1 MASKRQYTLEL
12 LLGAKTKPEYNSS
25 LKNAEKALTNISST
39 AKKAA
44 GLVTS
49 AFAAV
54 NISSA
59 ISSAVE
65 EYSGFEQE
73 LTNTAAIAG
82 ASQAEYAQMEDASR
96 EAGKATTKTAG
107 ESAAAL
113 GYMALAGWDVNE
125 STSALMPVLKLSE
138 STNLDLAR
146 TSDLVTDSM
155 GALKIEVSE
164 LDEYLDLVTK
174 AQNSSNQTAEQ
185 MMEGYIRAGGAA
197 RSLGIDAK
205 DTGTAL
211 GILANN
217 GTKAGEGGRT
227 LNAILTR
234 IAANKEASKQIKK
247 LGISIFD
254 AKGDFVGFEEV
265 LKRMNKGLDGL
276 TMQKQAKALKNI
288 AGTQYYT
295 KMKYLLDGV
304 KEGANGSES
313 AWDELERKLSH
324 AEGTL
329 DEMDKKITGTMSGSM
344 QIMNSA
350 LSDAKISF
358 GDAFK
363 TEIVEVI
370 QDFTGLFNGLSEG
383 ITNFADEKEIK
394 IHQTFETAKDN
405 ITSAGEFIGDFA
417 SGVIDNFDTIETAVA
432 GFASMSFTSKFLKQF
447 KVIKGSIAGLINNL
461 HIGTIASKAGLLTAG
476 LTIAAGAVTA
486 IGVHIHNT
494 HKKLVKADLEGHF
507 GNISLSLEDIDE
519 ISQQIVGKKKLVK
532 MSEMLESIGKTDE
545 AVQKMAGS
553 MKEINKTSW
562 KVRAGFKLDIDD
574 RENYKASIENYIK
587 SAQDVIDNQ
596 GYSVSVATDILF
608 GKNSKISKKNNAFYS
623 GLDEE
628 LATLEKKL
636 NKKIGKAVE
645 SGVDIPTD
653 KAIQK
658 LLGKINTITT
668 AITDAEN
675 EAGWQQL
682 DLKYSGKD
690 LTSETFKELSSD
702 VQKRTEEANEGIYNA
717 HNETL
722 VQANAEKN
730 MALLKLKEKRA
741 NKKISKAKYN
751 KRAASIEN
759 EHELAVKDAN
769 QAYYDAKAKNMLKS
783 SKYLMKSIT
792 DAYPEAKSAMKKIN
806 ADLKT
811 GFEEAMSG
819 QGIQNGAIGRKLCD
833 IVKDTLNNVDMT
845 DASRD
850 ALSEIFNAGLG
861 GIQSDMEEFA
871 TELKNSGIETTQSFG
886 KGINDMEAL
895 AAVSGSRDD
904 ALAYFGRIIGE
915 DAAWSAIVNASN
927 EKGADIPEQIGKGID
942 SNKGVVVSATKNLI
956 NTIENSLGSEID
968 VQVSL
973 SMAKAAVIQAKG
985 GVDKGAPKLSLP
997 WNETGTGSKT
1007 HTSRTNTK
1015 KTKTGSNGKLIKNA
1029 KGGIYSNPVFTILA
1043 EEGDSE
1049 AVIPLNNT
1057 SRAKALWHNAG
1068 KILGMEPSEDKTL
1081 YNTSSVTHAKQSYK
1095 ELEMPVASISPVQI
1109 LTEEGS
1115 REAVTSFNSTGMT
1128 EKLWNNISD
1137 MPVTS
1142 AKQAYEGLEILP
1154 ASSSPSGE
1162 GNVYITCSPQITI
1175 KGNADKKVINE
1186 AFSISQAELARILD
1200 KYFGNKKRVSFSQA

>member
-82 ASQAEYAQMEDASR
+82 ASQAEYVQMENASR

-155 GALKIEVSE
+155 GALKIEVSGLE
-164 LDEYLDLVTK
+164 EYLDLVTK

-254 AKGDFVGFEEV
+254 AKGDFVGFEEA

-383 ITNFADEKEIK
+383 ITNFADENEIK
-394 IHQTFETAKDN
+394 IHQTFEAAKDN

-432 GFASMSFTSKFLKQF
+432 GFVSMSFTSKFLKQF
-447 KVIKGSIAGLINNL
+447 KAIKGSITGLINNF
-461 HIGTIASKAGLLTAG
+461 HIGTIASKASLLTAG

-486 IGVHIHNT
+486 IGVHIQNT
-494 HKKLVKADLEGHF
+494 HKKLVKSDLEGHF
-507 GNISLSLEDIDE
+507 GSISLSLEDIDE

-532 MSEMLESIGKTDE
+532 ISEMLESISKTDE

-623 GLDEE
+623 GLDAE

-690 LTSETFKELSSD
+690 LTPETFKELSSD

-741 NKKISKAKYN
+741 NKKISKTKYN
-751 KRAASIEN
+751 KRVASIEN

-792 DAYPEAKSAMKKIN
+792 DAYPEAEAAMEKLGT
-806 ADLKT
+806 D
-811 GFEEAMSG
+811 MSKRFNEIVG
-819 QGIQNGAIGRKLCD
+819 NGIQVDAMPWAINN
-833 IVKDTLNNVDMT
+833 IIKDTLGSVDMP
-845 DASRD
+845 DISRD
-850 ALSEIFNAGLG
+850 ALSEIFKTGLG
-861 GIQSDMEEFA
+861 GIQSDMQEFA
-871 TELKNSGIETTQSFG
+871 TELKNSGIETTEAFG
-886 KGINDMEAL
+886 KGINDMQAL
-895 AAVSGSRDD
+895 AAVSGSTDD
-904 ALAYFGRIIGE
+904 ALSYFGNLIDGN
-915 DAAWSAIVNASN
+915 DAWATIVEACGRR
-927 EKGADIPEQIGKGID
+927 GANIPEQIGIHIEQ
-942 SNKGVVVSATKNLI
+942 NKGVVEAAIKSLL
-956 NTIENSLGSEID
+956 NTIDKNISGAGNSPINLN
-968 VQVSL
+968 
-973 SMAKAAVIQAKG
+973 MAKAAVIQAKG
-985 GVDKGAPKLSLP
+985 GVSKGAPKLSLP
-997 WNETGTGSKT
+997 WNETGTGSKA

-1015 KTKTGSNGKLIKNA
+1015 KAKTGSNGKLIKNA

-1068 KILGMEPSEDKTL
+1068 KILGMEPSEDKAL
-1081 YNTSSVTHAKQSYK
+1081 YNTSSVTSAKQAYK
-1095 ELEMPVASISPVQI
+1095 ELEMPAVSISPVQ
-1109 LTEEGS
+1109 LFTEEGS
-1115 REAVTSFNSTGMT
+1115 REAATSFRTGRT
-1128 EKLWNNISD
+1128 EKLWNNILD

-1154 ASSSPSGE
+1154 ASSPASEE
-1162 GNVYITCSPQITI
+1162 GNIYITCSPQITI
-1175 KGNADKKVINE
+1175 KGNADRKVINE
-1186 AFSISQAELARILD
+1186 AFSISQTELARILD
-1200 KYFGNKKRVSFSQA
+1200 KYFANKKRVSFSQA